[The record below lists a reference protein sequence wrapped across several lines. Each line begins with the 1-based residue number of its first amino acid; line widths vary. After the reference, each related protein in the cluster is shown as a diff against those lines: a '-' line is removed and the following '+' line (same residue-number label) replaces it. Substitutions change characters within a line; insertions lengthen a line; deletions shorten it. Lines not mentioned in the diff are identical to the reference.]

1 MRNGETSFWWAD
13 IRSHPPGAPARRA
26 PLDGDREADVCIVGA
41 GYTGLWTAYY
51 LKRADP
57 SLEVV
62 VLEREHAGFGA
73 SGRNGGW
80 LSGLL
85 AGSRE
90 RWAAEAGRDAV
101 VAAQRAMFATV
112 DEVAR
117 VCEAEGIQC
126 DYVKAG
132 SLDVARSAPA
142 LARLR
147 SRVEYHRS
155 WGFGDE
161 DWRLLGTNSNGEGV
175 AGVLGGVFTPHC
187 ARVHPVKLVRGLAA
201 AVERL
206 GVTIYEGTEV
216 TAIREG
222 VAIATLGRITAR
234 WTVLATEGFT
244 HGLEPRRLIPMNSSM
259 IVTAPLGDAVWEEI
273 GWDSPYTL
281 RDAAHIFVYL
291 QRTADDRIA
300 IGGRGIPY
308 RYGSRTDRNGE
319 VSART
324 VAALRERLTQLFPSL
339 GDTRIDHAWA
349 GVLGVSRDWCPAATL
364 DDGFATAGGYVGDGV
379 ATANLAGRT
388 LTDLILDR
396 DTELTHLPWTRHRPK
411 RWEPEPLRWLGVRSV
426 YALYRTAD
434 RMEERTQRPSR
445 LAALAT
451 RIAGR

>member
-1 MRNGETSFWWAD
+1 LKVGETSFWWA
-13 IRSHPPGAPARRA
+13 SAAGPPPRRA

-62 VLEREHAGFGA
+62 VLERQHAGFGA

-90 RWAAEAGRDAV
+90 RWAAEVGRDPV

-117 VCEAEGIQC
+117 VCDEEGIEC
-126 DYVKAG
+126 DLVKAG
-132 SLDVARSAPA
+132 SLDVARSEPA

-147 SRVEYHRS
+147 EKLAYHRS
-155 WGFGDE
+155 WGFGD
-161 DWRLLGTNSNGEGV
+161 DWYESDRTLGVEGV
-175 AGVLGGVFTPHC
+175 RGAVFTPHC
-187 ARVHPVKLVRGLAA
+187 ARVHPVKLVRGLAE

-206 GVTIYEGTEV
+206 GVTIYESTPCTEM
-216 TAIREG
+216 
-222 VAIATLGRITAR
+222 VAGATPSALAAGGRVRAR
-234 WTVLATEGFT
+234 WVVRATEGFS
-244 HGLEPRRLIPMNSSM
+244 HALAPRRLIPMNSSM
-259 IVTAPLGDAVWEEI
+259 IVTEPVDAP
-273 GWDSPYTL
+273 GWDQPTTL

-291 QRTADDRIA
+291 QRTADGRIA

-319 VSART
+319 VHHTT
-324 VAALRERLTQLFPSL
+324 VAALRERLIQLFPSF
-339 GDTRIDHAWA
+339 GDTRVDHAWA
-349 GVLGVSRDWCPAATL
+349 GVLGVSRDWCPAVTA
-364 DDGFATAGGYVGDGV
+364 DNGFATAGGYVGDGV

-388 LTDLILDR
+388 LTDLILGR
-396 DTELTHLPWTRHRPK
+396 DTELTRMPWARHVPK
-411 RWEPEPLRWLGVRSV
+411 RWEPEPLRFLGVRTV
-426 YALYRTAD
+426 YGLYRLAD
-434 RMEERTQRPSR
+434 RAEERTQRASP

-451 RIAGR
+451 RVAGR

>member
-1 MRNGETSFWWAD
+1 LIVGETSFWWA
-13 IRSHPPGAPARRA
+13 STGGAPPRRP

-90 RWAAEAGRDAV
+90 RWAAEVGRAPV

-112 DEVAR
+112 DEVAQ
-117 VCEAEGIQC
+117 VCAEEGIDC
-126 DYVKAG
+126 DLVKAG
-132 SLDVARSAPA
+132 SLDVARSQPA
-142 LARLR
+142 LERLR
-147 SRVEYHRS
+147 ERLAYHRS
-155 WGFGDE
+155 WGFAD
-161 DWRLLGTNSNGEGV
+161 DWVESDGTAGV
-175 AGVLGGVFTPHC
+175 AGVRGAMFTPHC

-206 GVTIYEGTEV
+206 GVTIHEGTEV
-216 TAIREG
+216 TEIRG
-222 VAIATLGRITAR
+222 NVARATAHRVRAR
-234 WTVLATEGFT
+234 WVVRATEGFS
-244 HGLEPRRLIPMNSSM
+244 HQLAPRRLIPMNSSM
-259 IVTAPLGDAVWEEI
+259 IVTEPVDAP
-273 GWDSPYTL
+273 GWDEPFTL
-281 RDAAHIFVYL
+281 RDAAHVFCYL
-291 QRTADDRIA
+291 QRTADGRIA

-319 VSART
+319 VSPRT
-324 VAALRERLTQLFPSL
+324 VTALRDRLTDLFPAL
-339 GDTRIDHAWA
+339 GDPAIDHAWA
-349 GVLGVSRDWCPAATL
+349 GVLGVSRDWCPAVSTEA
-364 DDGFATAGGYVGDGV
+364 AGGYVGDGV

-388 LTDLILDR
+388 LRDLILGH
-396 DTELTHLPWTRHRPK
+396 DTELARAPWTRHLAK
-411 RWEPEPLRWLGVRSV
+411 RWEPEPLRFLGVRTV
-426 YALYRTAD
+426 YGLYRLAD
-434 RMEERTQRPSR
+434 RREERSQRPSR